1 MLFMKQRPENIEIG
15 FLGEDVASLFLQ
27 RKGYFVFEKNY
38 RKKQGE
44 IDLIAKKDS
53 KIHFFEVKT
62 VSCEIMANNVNH
74 ETNEGYRPEDNVHPF
89 KLKRLSETIS
99 IYILERNIE
108 DMEWTFNVITVLLD
122 RKSKKA
128 KVSLLEDLTL

>member
-1 MLFMKQRPENIEIG
+1 MLFMKHRPENIEIG

-62 VSCEIMANNVNH
+62 VSCEIRENNVNH
-74 ETNEGYRPEDNVHPF
+74 ETEGYRPEDNVHPM
-89 KLKRLSETIS
+89 KLKRLSETVS